1 MTRVISIFLCCVLIF
16 SALPVFSYAAESI
29 EDITY
34 FEDGSYCIS
43 TIQEYETF
51 NSENTRTTSQTKNA
65 SKQRDYYSAK
75 DELLFSVKVYG
86 SFTYNGTTATAIDA
100 KYTQTVHSNSWRF
113 VAGNANCKGATAT
126 ANCTFRCKNS
136 YNKTLSA
143 SLTCSP
149 DGKLS

>member
-1 MTRVISIFLCCVLIF
+1 MTRAISIFLCFTLIF
-16 SALPVFSYAAESI
+16 SVLPISSYAAEPI

-43 TIQEYETF
+43 TIKEFSTF
-51 NSENTRTTSQTKNA
+51 SSENTRATNQTKNA

-100 KYTQTVHSNSWRF
+100 KYTQTVYSNSWRF
-113 VAGNANCKGATAT
+113 VAGYANCNGATAT
-126 ANCTFRCKNS
+126 ATCTFRCSNS